1 MNVKVHTPASLKKS
15 GRIASAKQFLLSLV
29 ATTISILLTF
39 GTAAII
45 DGHKKKAAKKEM
57 VKMLIYD
64 FDKTIEQLQHID
76 TVLKESSRLEQEI
89 AVHPEYF
96 DSLRYKFIPAMV
108 LGTTDFSKTTEKI
121 FSSNIET
128 FSTIGNANFID
139 EVSTF
144 YMTRDNY
151 KTMLIDTL
159 KKDLNGQK
167 LLQSPKDLLEIS
179 FPEHY
184 FTNWIFLNDLK
195 KIRNECAQMMNISEE
210 DMEKFSQQFIQDE
223 TKTDEDPRMMEMLE
237 ENDRAM
243 EAIQQ
248 ARAQYSE

>member
-1 MNVKVHTPASLKKS
+1 
-15 GRIASAKQFLLSLV
+15 
-29 ATTISILLTF
+29 
-39 GTAAII
+39 
-45 DGHKKKAAKKEM
+45 
-57 VKMLIYD
+57 
-64 FDKTIEQLQHID
+64 
-76 TVLKESSRLEQEI
+76 
-89 AVHPEYF
+89 
-96 DSLRYKFIPAMV
+96 MV

-167 LLQSPKDLLEIS
+167 LLQSPKNLLEIS

-195 KIRNECAQMMNISEE
+195 KIRNRCAQMMNISEE
-210 DMEKFSQQFIQDE
+210 DMEKFSQQFTQDE